1 MKNIVLTGFMGT
13 GKTTI
18 GKLLSEKLSFPFFD
32 TDKIIEQNT
41 DMSIP
46 CLFEKVG
53 EQEFRNYE
61 KEVVKLLSE
70 AEGCVISCG
79 GGIVLNN
86 INMDLLSK
94 NGIIVYLKASI
105 DTIVKRIVND
115 KNRPI
120 IAAMENPKVE
130 IEKLFND
137 RKRFYKR
144 HDFSFDVDN
153 LTPDTIVTKIINTV
167 KEIL

>member
-1 MKNIVLTGFMGT
+1 MKNIVLIGFMGT

-46 CLFEKVG
+46 QLFEKVG
-53 EQEFRNYE
+53 EKEFRNYE
-61 KEVVKLLSE
+61 TEVVKLLSDT
-70 AEGCVISCG
+70 EGCVISCG
-79 GGIVLNN
+79 GGIVLNKT
-86 INMDLLSK
+86 NMDLLSK
-94 NGIIVYLKASI
+94 NGIIVYLNANV
-105 DTIVKRIVND
+105 DTILKRIVGD

-120 IAAMENPKVE
+120 IAAMENPKDE
-130 IEKLFND
+130 IEKLFNK
-137 RKRFYKR
+137 RKQFYQR
-144 HDFSFDVDN
+144 YNFSFDVDD
-153 LTPDTIVTKIINTV
+153 LTPDTIVTNIINTV

>member
-41 DMSIP
+41 EMSIP
-46 CLFEKVG
+46 RLFEKLG
-53 EQEFRNYE
+53 EKEFRNYE
-61 KEVVKLLSE
+61 TEVVKLLSGT
-70 AEGCVISCG
+70 EGCVISCG
-79 GGIVLNN
+79 GGIVLNK

-94 NGIIVYLKASI
+94 NGIIVYLNASI
-105 DTIVKRIVND
+105 DTIVKRIVDD

-120 IAAMENPKVE
+120 IAAMENPKTE
-130 IEKLFND
+130 IEKLFNK
-137 RKRFYKR
+137 RKQFYQR
-144 HDFSFDVDN
+144 HNFSFDVDN
-153 LTPDTIVTKIINTV
+153 LAPDTIVTNIINAV
-167 KEIL
+167 KDIL